1 MGTGTAI
8 KITDGDVL
16 PPAQSVT
23 LGGLTK
29 QPENSKSKATVL
41 HELLRQSQ
49 PLLQMVASMN

>member
-49 PLLQMVASMN
+49 FFYRWLLA